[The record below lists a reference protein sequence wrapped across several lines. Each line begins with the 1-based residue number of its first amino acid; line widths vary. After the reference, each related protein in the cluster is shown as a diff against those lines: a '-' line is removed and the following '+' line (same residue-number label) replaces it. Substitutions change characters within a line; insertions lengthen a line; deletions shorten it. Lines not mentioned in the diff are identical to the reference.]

1 MPMFLLFFLDVQN
14 LGIECLDIGILPI
27 SPLFGRRKILWW
39 SSNIARYLVG
49 FLFSIYITIKTIE
62 DTFKGEA
69 FDKYIQSIH
78 NIHRAVAICCSF
90 WLYALFSSTGN
101 ACKPKVGIQNINS
114 NLSTYVLLKLLLYVP
129 EFWQYIACTTELT

>member
-1 MPMFLLFFLDVQN
+1 MSWFRPKSDFGLKKHFFMPIFLLFFLDVQN

-39 SSNIARYLVG
+39 SSNIARHLVG
-49 FLFSIYITIKTIE
+49 LLFSIYITIKTIE

-69 FDKYIQSIH
+69 FDKHIQSIH

-101 ACKPKVGIQNINS
+101 ACKPKVGISKHQ
-114 NLSTYVLLKLLLYVP
+114 L
-129 EFWQYIACTTELT
+129 